1 MEHRGFVAMI
11 TADVRYAEIP
21 NGAKLLYGEITALC
35 NIEGYCWA
43 TNAYF
48 SNLYGVDERTII
60 RWINCLEKNGFIKK
74 EIIYKEN
81 SKEVDKRIITLT
93 LVTKMSGGGDKNVT
107 RPGDKNVTEN
117 NTNINNKKS
126 SAKALPEKMLLSETS
141 SDECTTEQLAQELKE
156 QAEDLKC
163 QQIVNEFNR
172 VCTQL
177 PKVMKLS
184 PQRKKKIKARL
195 KVFSEVDIYQAFMK
209 TASSRFLSGSSG
221 WKASFDWFFEND
233 NNIQKVLEGNYDNS
247 NKTKER
253 PPDKF
258 NNFKQRS
265 DNLDALEKK
274 LLGY

>member
-1 MEHRGFVAMI
+1 MENKGYYAVI
-11 TADVRYAEIP
+11 PADIRYAEIP

-35 NIEGYCWA
+35 NDKGFCWA
-43 TNAYF
+43 TNSYF
-48 SNLYGVDERTII
+48 SSLYGVDSRTIT
-60 RWINCLEKNGFIKK
+60 RWINNLKSNGFIET

-81 SKEVDKRIITLT
+81 SKEIDKRIISITPLT
-93 LVTKMSGGGDKNVT
+93 KLSIGGDKNVYT
-107 RPGDKNVTEN
+107 PIDKNVREN
-117 NTNINNKKS
+117 NTNINNTKS
-126 SAKALPEKMLLSETS
+126 NANALPKSKPLSGAS
-141 SDECTTEQLAQELKE
+141 PDECTTEQLAQELKE

-172 VCTQL
+172 VCTKL

-184 PQRKKKIKARL
+184 PQRKRKIKARL